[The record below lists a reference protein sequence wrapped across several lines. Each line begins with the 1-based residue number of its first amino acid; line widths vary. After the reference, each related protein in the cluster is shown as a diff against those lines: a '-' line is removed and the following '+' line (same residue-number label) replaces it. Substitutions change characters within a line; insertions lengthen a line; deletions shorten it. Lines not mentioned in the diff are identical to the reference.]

1 MKLVVLTSRVP
12 YPLEKGDKLRIFHQ
26 IKHLSHSHEICL
38 ICLNDST
45 EEIDTSVLKQFVS
58 ELHIIQ
64 LSKWKIPFRM
74 LFAFFHH
81 LPFQVLYFL
90 EQKNKKKIE
99 DIIQQFE
106 PNQIYCQLI
115 RTAEYIKDLLQY
127 DKSIDYM
134 DAFSAA
140 AMRRAETEKGV
151 RKLFWKIEFARVKK
165 YERSI
170 YDYFKHHAIISHQD
184 RNLLAIPSNKNIDI
198 VPNGVDTTHFRNLNS
213 TKKFDLIFAGNMNYP
228 PNIAAAIFLAK
239 EILPKVSLQFPNVTL
254 LIAGANPSHDVLELA
269 TDKITISGWM
279 NDIREAYCESRVF
292 VAPMFIGAGM
302 QNKILE
308 AMSSELP
315 VITTSLAAEAFPEK
329 NLSKLIEA
337 NSAFE
342 FAKAIQY
349 YLLNENAQTN
359 DGKSNRLYVEE
370 KYSWNISN
378 KKLDQCLSNHS
389 S

>member
-99 DIIQQFE
+99 DIIQQFQ

-134 DAFSAA
+134 DAFNAA

-151 RKLFWKIEFARVKK
+151 RKLFWKIEFDRVKK
-165 YERSI
+165 YERGI
-170 YDYFKHHAIISHQD
+170 FDYFKHHAIISHQD

-198 VPNGVDTTHFRNLNS
+198 VPNGVDTAHFRNLNS
-213 TKKFDLIFAGNMNYP
+213 TKKFDLVFAGNMNYP

-254 LIAGANPSHDVLELA
+254 LIAGANPSQDVLDLA
-269 TDKITISGWM
+269 TDQITISGWM